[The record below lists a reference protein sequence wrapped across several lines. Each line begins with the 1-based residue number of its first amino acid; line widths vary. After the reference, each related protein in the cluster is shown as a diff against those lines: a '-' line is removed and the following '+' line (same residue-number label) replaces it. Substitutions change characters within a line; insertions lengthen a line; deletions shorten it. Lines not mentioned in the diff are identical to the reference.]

1 MSAQCDDDAGAPLH
15 ATAAKSRMGHSE
27 PAAGA
32 VGLATAAAGLM
43 QRRTSVLP
51 QLRAI
56 NPLVAA
62 ILAAQQ
68 GSGYP
73 SSGAAWAALP
83 RQEAGVPDLDPGC
96 SPACA
101 SGVSSFAFQGTN
113 AHAVLGERALLPG
126 PGQAD
131 SWGGR
136 QGGGA
141 AWQRLR
147 FWYVGAAHA
156 LLAAAAAWAGSAAF
170 QARLGSAAL
179 AYLMDHRVSGRALLP
194 GAAMFEAAA
203 AAARTLQVRK
213 GQTSFHCCTA
223 CKSSAFCGC
232 RACLS

>member
-1 MSAQCDDDAGAPLH
+1 
-15 ATAAKSRMGHSE
+15 MGHSE

-32 VGLATAAAGLM
+32 VGLVTAAAGLM

-83 RQEAGVPDLDPGC
+83 RQEAGVPDADP
-96 SPACA
+96 SSDPTYA

-113 AHAVLGERALLPG
+113 AHAVLGERALLPE

-131 SWGGR
+131 SWVGR
-136 QGGGA
+136 QGGGVA
-141 AWQRLR
+141 LRRLR

-156 LLAAAAAWAGSAAF
+156 LLGAAAAWAGSAAF

-203 AAARTLQVRK
+203 AAACALQV
-213 GQTSFHCCTA
+213 C
-223 CKSSAFCGC
+223 
-232 RACLS
+232 